1 MNLTTTMM
9 MMTTMTNKSYDS
21 FAGVYDQLMDDV
33 DYDRWADYY
42 RTLLLCG
49 EHRKPA
55 DLGRVVECACGTGNL
70 TVRLAR
76 MGFRMLG
83 VDSSVQMLRVA
94 EEKMRTFGISCPLV
108 TQDMRRLEV
117 PGAAYAVLC
126 TCDGLNYLREP
137 EDVRHFFAAAA
148 RVLRPGGLLC
158 LDLSTRYKLETTIG
172 NAFLG
177 EERPGMAY
185 LWQNT
190 YHPETQSVR
199 MDITFFVREGD
210 GRYRRFREEHRL
222 RAYEPE
228 MLAEMLTMA
237 GFDRI
242 EFFGGMTMEPP
253 KPEDE
258 RSRLRARYAAATN
271 GK

>member
-1 MNLTTTMM
+1 MTTTMM
-9 MMTTMTNKSYDS
+9 MMMKMNKAYDS

-33 DYDRWADYY
+33 DYESWAAYY
-42 RTLLLCG
+42 RSLLLNG
-49 EHRKPA
+49 EKRKPA
-55 DLGRVVECACGTGNL
+55 ELGRVIECACGTGNL

-83 VDSSVQMLRVA
+83 LDNSVQMLREA
-94 EEKMRTFGISCPLV
+94 EKKMRAFGVNCPLV
-108 TQDMRRLEV
+108 AQDMRKLEV

-137 EDVRHFFAAAA
+137 EDVRLFFAAAA

-158 LDLSTRYKLETTIG
+158 LDLSTRYKLEKLIG
-172 NAFLG
+172 NSFLG

-185 LWQNT
+185 LWQNS
-190 YHPETQSVR
+190 YHSQTQSVR
-199 MDITFFVREGD
+199 MDITFFVQEDD

-228 MLAEMLTMA
+228 ELAEMLHAT
-237 GFDRI
+237 GFEQI
-242 EFFGGMTMEPP
+242 EVFGGMTMQSP

-258 RSRLRARYAAATN
+258 RIHLRARRTLVL
-271 GK
+271 